1 MESGSGKTY
10 ASTLLGLLT
19 GTLQNKLTMD
29 RLTGEKKSLLN
40 MHMRGSQK
48 QGKNPEESIRPR

>member
-1 MESGSGKTY
+1 MESGSEKTY

-29 RLTGEKKSLLN
+29 RLTGEKKKFIKYAYEGLTET
-40 MHMRGSQK
+40 R
-48 QGKNPEESIRPR
+48 